1 MRRTSILLSLPILAM
16 ALAVGMSP
24 ASANAATG
32 SYYQSHAAEA
42 SLAPT
47 AVPALPIPGLE
58 FVLRNVWNEYCLD
71 GRENS
76 TTGVHMLACTLDPS
90 TQSFVIYNGSEIQDK
105 GNNWCLDGRET
116 STTGVHMAPCGSD
129 GATQDWEVVHPD
141 GDQYQLED
149 LGNHWCLNG
158 LTNAYGGVT
167 MQPCNVNSQT
177 QYWWFVL

>member
-1 MRRTSILLSLPILAM
+1 MRRTSILLSVLILAM
-16 ALAVGMSP
+16 ALAGVSA

-32 SYYQSHAAEA
+32 GHYQSHAAEA

-47 AVPALPIPGLE
+47 AAPGLQTSGQE
-58 FVLRNVWNEYCLD
+58 FVLRNVWNEFCLD

-76 TTGVHMLACTLDPS
+76 TTGVHMYPCTLDPT
-90 TQSFVIYNGSEIQDK
+90 TQSFVILNGAELQDT
-105 GNNWCLDGRET
+105 GNHWCLDGRET

-129 GATQDWEVVHPD
+129 GATQDWKVVHPD
-141 GDQYQLED
+141 GDEYQLQD

-167 MQPCNVNSQT
+167 MQPCNVNSLT
-177 QYWWFVL
+177 QYWWFVG